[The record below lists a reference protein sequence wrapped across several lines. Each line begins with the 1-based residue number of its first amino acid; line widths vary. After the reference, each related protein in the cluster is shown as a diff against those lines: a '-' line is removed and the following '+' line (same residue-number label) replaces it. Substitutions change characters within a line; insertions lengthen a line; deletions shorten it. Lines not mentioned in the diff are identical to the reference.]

1 MGLLLFKGLISKHS
15 TIVIYDSR
23 GVQSSKVNSRQS
35 DPVEENT
42 EAIF

>member
-1 MGLLLFKGLISKHS
+1 MGLLLFKGLYS
-15 TIVIYDSR
+15 IYDSR

-35 DPVEENT
+35 DPVEENI